1 MVTCHKK
8 AKEDPLIQAH
18 LHWSSSVLQD
28 ILLITTLA
36 NASNPFLYVVNEK
49 CCRKKETKQKT
60 QEKWAW
66 LFFQHRGFFRG
77 MSWPL
82 VSFGFMNSAFF
93 GMYGH
98 LLQLFGHNLR
108 ETAEPHFLQTFTAGF
123 LATFPTVFLACPIDV
138 VKVTLQSQIEHDVC
152 PNTGNSQWTACL
164 PQPHGQSH
172 CSHNTGNSQWT
183 ACLPQPC
190 GQSCCS
196 HNTCT

>member
-1 MVTCHKK
+1 
-8 AKEDPLIQAH
+8 
-18 LHWSSSVLQD
+18 
-28 ILLITTLA
+28 
-36 NASNPFLYVVNEK
+36 
-49 CCRKKETKQKT
+49 
-60 QEKWAW
+60 
-66 LFFQHRGFFRG
+66 

-93 GMYGH
+93 GMYGQ

-164 PQPHGQSH
+164 PQPYGQSH
-172 CSHNTGNSQWT
+172 AAVTTQVIHSGLLVCPNHMGSHAAVTTQVTNSQWT
-183 ACLPQPC
+183 ACLPLPC

-196 HNTCT
+196 HR